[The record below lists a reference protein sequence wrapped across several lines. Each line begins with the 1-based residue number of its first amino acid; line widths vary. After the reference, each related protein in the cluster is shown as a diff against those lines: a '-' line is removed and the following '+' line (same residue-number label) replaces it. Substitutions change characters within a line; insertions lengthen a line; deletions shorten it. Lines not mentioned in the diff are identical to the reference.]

1 MMKFE
6 LYNGGKKLEVE
17 VSSQGEDFA
26 VSFGGKTFNVRL
38 ARDGSGDA
46 MVASVD
52 GKDLS
57 VVLDEETETRL
68 RLTVDGTPIKLARAQ
83 TQLQGG
89 ASTPSAAFPMVAEQ
103 NALVSPLFGKVISVD
118 VKAGESVD
126 SGQSLVVL
134 EAMKMESVLRADGK
148 HVIKDVLVKEGDG
161 VQKGQ
166 LIMRYG

>member
-1 MMKFE
+1 MKFE
-6 LYNGGKKLEVE
+6 LYNGGKKVEVE
-17 VSSQGEDFA
+17 VSSKGEDLA

-38 ARDGSGDA
+38 VRDGSADA

-52 GKDLS
+52 GKDSS
-57 VVLDEETETRL
+57 VVLEEETETRL
-68 RLTVDGTPIKLARAQ
+68 RLTVDGRPITLARAQ
-83 TQLQGG
+83 AQLQAGSIG
-89 ASTPSAAFPMVAEQ
+89 PAASPMPVEQ

-148 HVIKDVLVKEGDG
+148 HVIKEVLVKEGDG

-166 LIMRYG
+166 LIMRFD